1 MKNIL
6 IVGSGGHAKCVIDI
20 LHAMEGYSILGCVA
34 DDSDPGRSVLG
45 VPIVGTLSA
54 LNQFS
59 ARDYKVAIGVGGWKD
74 INERK
79 RLFNQVISLGFD
91 VISPIHPA
99 ARIAPSA
106 QIGMGATVF
115 SGVDI
120 GPDVHIGKNVMVGT
134 ASFISHETVVEEH
147 TLISAGVNLG
157 GNVAVGASCLIAIG
171 ATVASRV
178 RIGDGT
184 LVAAGA
190 VVVGDTPPFSRVMGV
205 PAKVCYGALNSRNS
219 RNT

>member
-1 MKNIL
+1 MKNVL

-20 LHAMEGYSILGCVA
+20 LQAMQEYSILGCVA

-45 VPIVGTLSA
+45 VPIVGTLAA
-54 LNQFS
+54 LKQFS
-59 ARDYKVAIGVGGWKD
+59 PGDYKVAIGVGGWKD

-79 RLFNQVISLGFD
+79 RLFDQVISLGFS
-91 VISPIHPA
+91 VISPIHPE

-106 QIGMGATVF
+106 QIGMGATIYA
-115 SGVDI
+115 GVDI
-120 GPDVHIGKNVMVGT
+120 GPDVHIRKNVMVGT
-134 ASFISHETVVEEH
+134 ASYISHETIVEEH
-147 TLISAGVNLG
+147 TLISAGVNVG
-157 GNVAVGASCLIAIG
+157 GNAVVGAGCLIAIG

-184 LVAAGA
+184 LIAAGA

-205 PAKVCYGALNSRNS
+205 PAKVC
-219 RNT
+219 